1 MIHRVPT
8 CPAIVSIIGWHAGES
23 PDIIINRK
31 RADIQKAKS
40 TIWLYQSQLASVQD
54 VQRFGNIHSTVAVY
68 FLEGSAYPA
77 STAQAARQMSAD
89 RLKWEPLPNAIGN
102 VTGKLPGG
110 GLIIGTLSAALPD
123 HEIYLW
129 EYFEHATAQP
139 LRFRQG
145 ASTACVVVAQNSP
158 VPGMK
163 SRLRKVVA
171 IGQLAPPYAVY
182 LR

>member
-1 MIHRVPT
+1 
-8 CPAIVSIIGWHAGES
+8 VSIIGWHAGES

-54 VQRFGNIHSTVAVY
+54 VQHFGKTNSSVTIY

-77 STAQAARQMSAD
+77 STAQVAREMSSD
-89 RLKWEPLPNAIGN
+89 RLKWMPLPNEIGN
-102 VTGKLPGG
+102 VTGKPPGG
-110 GLIIGTLSAALPD
+110 GLIIGSLSAALSE
-123 HEIYLW
+123 HEIDLW
-129 EYFEHATAQP
+129 EYFEHSTAQP
-139 LRFRQG
+139 LKFRQG
-145 ASTACVVVAQNSP
+145 ASTACAIVAQNGP

-163 SRLRKVVA
+163 SRVRKVVA
-171 IGQLAPPYAVY
+171 FGQLATPYAVY